1 MFFFLLILLILSLAN
16 RDSVR
21 QARLNRSLAAL
32 RREKMEAVRTARRAQ
47 AQIDRIEAARALPAA
62 GQVQIVVNGTRISA
76 SGPVQVVVNGSTV
89 YSVTPAEEISGEGWG
104 RVLN

>member
-1 MFFFLLILLILSLAN
+1 MFIFLLILLILSLAN

-76 SGPVQVVVNGSTV
+76 SGPVQVVVDGSTV
-89 YSVTPAEEISGEGWG
+89 YSVTPAAEISGEGWT
-104 RVLN
+104 VL